1 MPFPKRALFAVF
13 ALLSMAGALVALY
26 STDNIGGARAAALAG
41 ILMMILLPGLTVGA
55 IVVDR
60 RTRGGR

>member
-1 MPFPKRALFAVF
+1 MGSVVVI
-13 ALLSMAGALVALY
+13 ALLSMTGALVALY
-26 STDNIGGARAAALAG
+26 STDNIGGVRAVVLAG

-60 RTRGGR
+60 RSRQSRD